1 MITPSVFPSDTLRL
15 IGKRTPVVFVGSL
28 REKMPICAPA
38 KSRRKIVET
47 AIRIIISLLIGK
59 GSERVIFFT
68 QFFHSHKGKSSK
80 SIIF

>member
-1 MITPSVFPSDTLRL
+1 
-15 IGKRTPVVFVGSL
+15 
-28 REKMPICAPA
+28 
-38 KSRRKIVET
+38 
-47 AIRIIISLLIGK
+47 LLIGK